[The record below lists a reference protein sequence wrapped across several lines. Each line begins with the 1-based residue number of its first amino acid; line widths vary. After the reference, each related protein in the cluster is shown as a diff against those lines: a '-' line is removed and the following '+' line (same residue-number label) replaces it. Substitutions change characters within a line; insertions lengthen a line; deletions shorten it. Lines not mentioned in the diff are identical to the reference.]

1 MTEVSIAGLFVL
13 ILTYYL
19 LIALL
24 MYYSWKDSMATTFS
38 TLKEVSLEVGDYC
51 HYLLY
56 CLLPH
61 TKKKKKK
68 IKAEL
73 LQCTHKPLSLLKCE
87 MSDLCFLSQFPFSYH
102 FRKLPVM

>member
-61 TKKKKKK
+61 TKKKKKVKKKQK
-68 IKAEL
+68 IA
-73 LQCTHKPLSLLKCE
+73 C
-87 MSDLCFLSQFPFSYH
+87 YH
-102 FRKLPVM
+102 